1 MELTYDGGSVAASND
16 LVLLFFLLSSGDGL
30 AANVS
35 ASNKDPGVSSTI
47 DKCGCCTGVIGLG
60 VSSSSGVTGKGILFL
75 GGVEY
80 SYPAEGCSKADEDA
94 SSSLSKGCFIR
105 FLLDLN

>member
-1 MELTYDGGSVAASND
+1 MELIYDGGGVASSND
-16 LVLLFFLLSSGDGL
+16 LVLLFLLLPSGDGL

-35 ASNKDPGVSSTI
+35 ASNKDDGVSSI
-47 DKCGCCTGVIGLG
+47 EGHGFSSGVMGLG

-80 SYPAEGCSKADEDA
+80 SYSYPAEGSDDVDA
-94 SSSLSKGCFIR
+94 SSVSKGCCIL

>member
-1 MELTYDGGSVAASND
+1 MELTYDGGSVVASND
-16 LVLLFFLLSSGDGL
+16 LVLLFLLSSGDGL

-35 ASNKDPGVSSTI
+35 ASNKDGVSSTI
-47 DKCGCCTGVIGLG
+47 DKCGCCSGVIGLG

-80 SYPAEGCSKADEDA
+80 SYPAEGSIEDDA

>member
-1 MELTYDGGSVAASND
+1 MELTYDGGSVVASND
-16 LVLLFFLLSSGDGL
+16 LVLLFLLSSGDGL

-35 ASNKDPGVSSTI
+35 ASNKDEDSSTI
-47 DKCGCCTGVIGLG
+47 DKCGCCSGVIGLG

-80 SYPAEGCSKADEDA
+80 SYPAEGSRKADEDA